1 MSKSADIGQ
10 LKSTVIANRSSLG
23 FYRMYLESM
32 LEIITDAVM
41 DNTHDNKTDLVNKG
55 KAMMLKEL
63 IGTLSN
69 SEGE

>member
-1 MSKSADIGQ
+1 MSKSSEIGQ
-10 LKSTVIANRSSLG
+10 LKSIVIANRSSLG
-23 FYRMYLESM
+23 FYRAYLEAM

-63 IGTLSN
+63 IETIRN